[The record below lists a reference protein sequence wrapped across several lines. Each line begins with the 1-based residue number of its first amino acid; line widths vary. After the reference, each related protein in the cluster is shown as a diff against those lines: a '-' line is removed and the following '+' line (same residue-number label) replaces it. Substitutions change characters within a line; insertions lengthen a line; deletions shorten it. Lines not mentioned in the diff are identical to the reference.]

1 MKVSKIAVA
10 ALLLWVMTIT
20 IAAWFFVHGN
30 VTKGTDERIAVVLQP
45 AERDAVLREMR
56 AMLAATQ
63 GILEGIDQ
71 GNRDSITRSARSAGM
86 AAATDATPA
95 FLAKLPLPFK
105 TLGMG
110 VHRQMDELAQAAQNG
125 TSTTELQ
132 RQLTRILSSCVAC
145 HAGWQL
151 RAGD

>member
-1 MKVSKIAVA
+1 MKVSKIALVA
-10 ALLLWVMTIT
+10 ILLWVLTIGT
-20 IAAWFFVHGN
+20 ASWFFIHGN
-30 VTKGTDERIAVVLQP
+30 VTKGTDERIAVVLQS
-45 AERDAVLREMR
+45 AERDAVLKEMR

-63 GILEGIDQ
+63 GILEGNNQ
-71 GNRDSITRSARSAGM
+71 GNRDAIVKSAHSAGM

-125 TSTTELQ
+125 TPTTELQ
-132 RQLTRILSSCVAC
+132 RQLTRILSSCVVC

-151 RAGD
+151 RAEN

>member
-1 MKVSKIAVA
+1 MKDSKIAVA
-10 ALLLWVMTIT
+10 AILLWVLTIAT
-20 IAAWFFVHGN
+20 AAWFFIHGN
-30 VTKGTDERIAVVLQP
+30 VAKGTDERIVVVLQP

-63 GILEGIDQ
+63 GILDGIDQ
-71 GNRDSITRSARSAGM
+71 GNRDSIAGWARSAGM

-95 FLAKLPLPFK
+95 FLVKLPLPFK

-125 TSTTELQ
+125 TSNTELH
-132 RQLTRILSSCVAC
+132 RRLTRILSSCVAC

-151 RAGD
+151 RGEN